1 MNQQPGRLDQLAVN
15 ILAHLVR
22 THAPSIAPVWDNGL
36 GALVEYGMGHALP
49 AHPVQSIQ
57 VGNMQIPLELAA
69 AFCRA
74 VKLLPEGP
82 RAGS

>member
-1 MNQQPGRLDQLAVN
+1 MQQQGRLDQLAVN

-36 GALVEYGMGHALP
+36 GALVEYGMGRALP
-49 AHPVQSIQ
+49 QGQ
-57 VGNMQIPLELAA
+57 VVSLQIGGMQIPLELAA

-82 RAGS
+82 RVG

>member
-1 MNQQPGRLDQLAVN
+1 MSQQPGRIDQLAVN

-36 GALVEYGMGHALP
+36 GALVQYGMGSVLP
-49 AHPVQSIQ
+49 NQPVVSLQI
-57 VGNMQIPLELAA
+57 GNMQIPLELAA

-82 RAGS
+82 HVG

>member
-1 MNQQPGRLDQLAVN
+1 MSQQPGRIDQLAVN

-22 THAPSIAPVWDNGL
+22 THAPQIAPVWDNGL
-36 GALVEYGMGHALP
+36 GKLVEYGMGSVLPNQPVVAL
-49 AHPVQSIQ
+49 QI
-57 VGNMQIPLELAA
+57 GNMQIPLELAA

-82 RAGS
+82 HVG

>member
-1 MNQQPGRLDQLAVN
+1 MQQPGRIDQLAVN

-36 GALVEYGMGHALP
+36 GALVQYGMASVLP
-49 AHPVQSIQ
+49 SQPVVSLQI
-57 VGNMQIPLELAA
+57 GNMQIPLELAA

-74 VKLLPEGP
+74 VKLLPEAPHVG
-82 RAGS
+82 

>member
-1 MNQQPGRLDQLAVN
+1 MSQQPGRVDQLALN

-22 THAPSIAPVWDNGL
+22 THAPSVAPVWDNGL
-36 GALVEYGMGHALP
+36 GKLIEYGLGHALP
-49 AHPVQSIQ
+49 NQPVVSLQI
-57 VGNMQIPLELAA
+57 GNMQIPLELAA

-82 RAGS
+82 HVG